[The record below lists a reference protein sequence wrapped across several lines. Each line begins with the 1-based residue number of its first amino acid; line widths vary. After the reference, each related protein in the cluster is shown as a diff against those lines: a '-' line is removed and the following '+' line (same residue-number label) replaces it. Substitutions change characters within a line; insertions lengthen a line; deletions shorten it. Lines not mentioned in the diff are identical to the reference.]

1 MENERWHD
9 IWGYEGSYQISDYGR
24 VKSLAR
30 TRKGAKN
37 HICKVREKIL
47 KPKTDKDGYVQI
59 SLCKNNKLKT
69 FRVHRL
75 VALIYKPN
83 VFPMFSDQINHID
96 GNKLNNKPENLEW
109 CDSSHN
115 QREAIKLGL
124 KGGKPYNPR
133 IDSTPIRQFDKKGNF
148 IKRYENL
155 AEACRVNHLSKTA
168 ICNCLNKR
176 SKSSGGYIWVY
187 EAKNPSKIH

>member
-1 MENERWHD
+1 MQNEVWKD
-9 IWGYEGSYQISDYGR
+9 IPEYEGYYQVSNFGR

-30 TRKGAKN
+30 QRKSGYGS
-37 HICKVREKIL
+37 ISKVRERIMKS
-47 KPKTDKDGYVQI
+47 KDDKDGYQLHGL
-59 SLCKNNKLKT
+59 SKDGQTKT
-69 FRVHRL
+69 FRLHKL
-75 VALIYKPN
+75 VAICFIDNPKPELFN
-83 VFPMFSDQINHID
+83 QINHID